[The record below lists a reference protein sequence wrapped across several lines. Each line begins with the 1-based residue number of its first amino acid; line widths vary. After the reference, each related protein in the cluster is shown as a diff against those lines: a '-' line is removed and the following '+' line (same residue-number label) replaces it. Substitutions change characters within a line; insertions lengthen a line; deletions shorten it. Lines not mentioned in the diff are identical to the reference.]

1 MREKELDAQIAH
13 YKELK
18 ATGSMIEKDKLDM
31 LYRNESRAQSSYTPD
46 HDCEWNGEQILD
58 RDTGN
63 PPPADIIKA
72 IENRVKL
79 LAPTMP
85 SVVDKHIKV
94 LERSKLKDVK

>member
-31 LYRNESRAQSSYTPD
+31 LYRNESRAQSSYTPE
-46 HDCEWNGEQILD
+46 HDCDWDGSQVIEIS
-58 RDTGN
+58 TGN
-63 PPPADIIKA
+63 PPPPEIVNDIKK
-72 IENRVKL
+72 RVKL

-94 LERSKLKDVK
+94 LERSKLRDVK